1 MPTKSLSLE
10 EIAQEDDQ
18 TRLLTEIQT
27 SRTGLTKDE
36 VTCRQAHD
44 GPNVLKQIKGAS

>member
-18 TRLLTEIQT
+18 TRLLTELQT
-27 SRTGLTKDE
+27 SRTGMTAPTSSNKL
-36 VTCRQAHD
+36 RAPP
-44 GPNVLKQIKGAS
+44 G